1 MELKFTPM
9 EVYQFTASAKPSEE
23 VKLDWFTFID
33 AALKMTEEPNK
44 TGLPILCECLEGY
57 HARIQIREMKGLAAG
72 QFKDVRFLATF
83 ANGVSTELNDKDFG
97 FNNFR
102 ISARISLHEKDTGKR
117 ISQTNLD
124 FQIYRNGNFRMGL
137 GNLNA
142 PSIKAS
148 SFVFDG
154 VSGDKYFQP
163 LPFFVTTVMFNF
175 LKPQKISEDG
185 LLYPAIEVETAELK
199 LDTIKSRFQFNGS
212 IKSYDLAAGTF
223 PEILTVE
230 PELSPCYYIKKLE
243 GIDPGL
249 FENTECKNFAT
260 NKKGTGR
267 WPIQMTTNGV
277 VHITKCWTLK
287 QLNTMYTTMMSFVKE
302 MHQEN
307 TIEIGDFAPRNDV
320 ALIEEQKPPKAI
332 NYKIKKKEELIEI
345 LRRSGVYQIPIP
357 RDGEGIE
364 KRLLIQEIEAN
375 VKANTEELIDAGL
388 ESLKENVEPDT
399 TECLMA
405 ADEFLYSP
413 TKPTEPPPGPGYSPK
428 NKKIRVEDVALEAA
442 NAFRDKNNSIIHMPL
457 GCLN

>member
-1 MELKFTPM
+1 
-9 EVYQFTASAKPSEE
+9 
-23 VKLDWFTFID
+23 
-33 AALKMTEEPNK
+33 
-44 TGLPILCECLEGY
+44 
-57 HARIQIREMKGLAAG
+57 
-72 QFKDVRFLATF
+72 
-83 ANGVSTELNDKDFG
+83 
-97 FNNFR
+97 
-102 ISARISLHEKDTGKR
+102 
-117 ISQTNLD
+117 
-124 FQIYRNGNFRMGL
+124 
-137 GNLNA
+137 
-142 PSIKAS
+142 
-148 SFVFDG
+148 
-154 VSGDKYFQP
+154 
-163 LPFFVTTVMFNF
+163 
-175 LKPQKISEDG
+175 
-185 LLYPAIEVETAELK
+185 
-199 LDTIKSRFQFNGS
+199 
-212 IKSYDLAAGTF
+212 
-223 PEILTVE
+223 
-230 PELSPCYYIKKLE
+230 
-243 GIDPGL
+243 
-249 FENTECKNFAT
+249 
-260 NKKGTGR
+260 
-267 WPIQMTTNGV
+267 
-277 VHITKCWTLK
+277 
-287 QLNTMYTTMMSFVKE
+287 MYTTMMSFVKE

-388 ESLKENVEPDT
+388 ATLKENVEPD